1 MSNTLSYDDVV
12 RTLDDLPSLPAVVM
26 ELLGSIEQ
34 ENIDISVLA
43 KKVSYDQALT
53 AKTLRLANSSSF
65 GLQVKVAT
73 IQQAI
78 TFLGFQTTRN
88 LITAA
93 AVTGCFPT
101 ALCPGFN
108 DKAFWRHSIAT
119 AACARSLARRLRF
132 NQDVAFTAGLLHD
145 IGRLVLVSAIPRQ
158 YSETWPGAPT
168 MTATWLDAERAVLG
182 IDHVDAGVALAEH
195 WNFSDTM
202 RRRSPGHHA
211 PETPGAGFLAA
222 IVHVANAIV
231 HALDLAG
238 AGRSGAARVHRGL
251 DAMGLNEEA
260 ICTCSAKRNCN
271 RRNVGHP
278 DAELDNQPGQRN
290 GSGCAGRVWPKA

>member
-1 MSNTLSYDDVV
+1 MSMLSPEQLANSVQ
-12 RTLDDLPSLPAVVM
+12 DLPSLPAVVM
-26 ELLGSIEQ
+26 ELLSNIEQ

-65 GLQVKVAT
+65 GLQVKVGT

-93 AVTGCFPT
+93 AVTGCFPNG
-101 ALCPGFN
+101 LCPGFN

-119 AACARSLARRLRF
+119 AACSRSLARRLRF

-145 IGRLVLVSAIPRQ
+145 IGRLVLVTGHPQAYGEVLAWRARH
-158 YSETWPGAPT
+158 ECD
-168 MTATWLDAERAVLG
+168 WLEAEHAVLG
-182 IDHVDAGVALAEH
+182 VDHVAAGVALAEH

-202 RRRSPGHHA
+202 RQAIAYHHA

-222 IVHVANAIV
+222 IVHVANAVV

-238 AGRSGAARVHRGL
+238 EDDELVPALSSVAW

-260 ICTCSAKRNCN
+260 YLDLFRETEQQLEEMSAILM
-271 RRNVGHP
+271 
-278 DAELDNQPGQRN
+278 A
-290 GSGCAGRVWPKA
+290 